1 MEFNKMEALL
11 EKYFEG
17 ETSIAEE
24 NELKNYFLS
33 ADAAPHLEQYKP
45 LFGYFAEAKNDKS
58 SKDLPLIAKRK
69 NAVWL
74 SIAASIAVL
83 AGAGAYYFYSND
95 SSIAKQNQELG
106 TYQDP
111 KKAFEATQKAL
122 AMLSANVNVGVEGV
136 QYLQEYSMIKEKVFI
151 E

>member
-24 NELKNYFLS
+24 NELKNYFS
-33 ADAAPHLEQYKP
+33 SPDVAPHLEQYKP
-45 LFGYFAEAKNDKS
+45 LFGYFAEAKKENFE
-58 SKDLPLIAKRK
+58 KDLPLISKKKKMA
-69 NAVWL
+69 WL

-83 AGAGAYYFYSND
+83 LGVGTYVYFNTNEV
-95 SSIAKQNQELG
+95 KGNNELG
-106 TYQDP
+106 TYENP
-111 KKAFEATQKAL
+111 KEALEATQKAL
-122 AMLSANVNVGVEGV
+122 AMLSNNVNVGVEGM
-136 QYLQEYSMIKEKVFI
+136 QYIQVYEVTKNKVFV

>member
-24 NELKNYFLS
+24 NELKNYFS
-33 ADAAPHLEQYKP
+33 SPDVAPDLEQYKP
-45 LFGYFAEAKNDKS
+45 LFGYFADAKKENFEKNV
-58 SKDLPLIAKRK
+58 PLIPRK
-69 NAVWL
+69 QKVAWL

-83 AGAGAYYFYSND
+83 IGIGSYAYFNID
-95 SSIAKQNQELG
+95 KEKENKELG
-106 TYQDP
+106 TYEDP
-111 KKAFEATQKAL
+111 KEALEATQKAL
-122 AMLSANVNVGVEGV
+122 AMLSNHVNTGVEGI
-136 QYLQEYSMIKEKVFI
+136 QYIKVYEVTKNKVFV

>member
-24 NELKNYFLS
+24 NELKNYFS
-33 ADAAPHLEQYKP
+33 SSNVAPHLEQYKP
-45 LFGYFAEAKNDKS
+45 LFGYFVEAKKENFE
-58 SKDLPLIAKRK
+58 KDIPLISKKKKVA
-69 NAVWL
+69 WL

-83 AGAGAYYFYSND
+83 LGVGTYVYFNTNEV
-95 SSIAKQNQELG
+95 KGNNELG
-106 TYQDP
+106 TYENP
-111 KKAFEATQKAL
+111 KEALEATQKAL
-122 AMLSANVNVGVEGV
+122 AMLSNNVNVGVEGI
-136 QYLQEYSMIKEKVFI
+136 QYIKVYEVTKDKVFV